1 MKIKTLADLAGVS
14 PSTVS
19 KAFSGSH
26 EVSEATRER
35 IFALAREHGVFD
47 KYDKNKFSKRV
58 IAVICPDMRRDYY
71 NEVVNALKK
80 ELEARDCMT
89 LVSISD
95 FSPEKRNELYSY
107 YTAYAKVDGVI
118 VLSHTLGDVDPETLM
133 IPTVL
138 YTKNPMLASNVDSIF
153 LDIHPAIVNA
163 ISHLQSMGH
172 HRIGFVGHK
181 RAEHRRGE
189 FLRAMHQLHIPL
201 RESDIKM
208 SKENFEKAGAEAIRE
223 WLAEGDAPTAIIA
236 AYDYVAIGIMR
247 ALKEDGYRVPEDF
260 AVIGM
265 DNIPRAAYLTPSL
278 SSIGFPTEKACSLTI
293 DLLMKKLN
301 DRYYSSPD
309 DIKLEAEFICR
320 ESSSAPVSRKQS

>member
-1 MKIKTLADLAGVS
+1 MKMKTLAALAGVS

-47 KYDKNKFSKRV
+47 KYDKNKFSKRI

-80 ELEARDCMT
+80 ELEARGCMT

-95 FSPEKRNELYSY
+95 FSPEKRDELYSY

-118 VLSHTLGDVDPETLM
+118 VLSHALDIDPDTLM

-138 YTKNPMLASNVDSIF
+138 YTKNPALPPKVDCVF
-153 LDIHPAIVNA
+153 LDVQPAIVDA
-163 ISHLQSMGH
+163 LRYLQAMGH
-172 HRIGFVGHK
+172 EHFGFVGHH
-181 RAEHRRGE
+181 RAEHRREE
-189 FLRAMHQLHIPL
+189 FLRATKALGIPI
-201 RESDIKM
+201 RESDIRM
-208 SKENFEKAGAEAIRE
+208 SKETFEKAGAETIRA
-223 WLAEGDAPTAIIA
+223 WIAEGDAPTAILA
-236 AYDYVAIGIMR
+236 AYDYVAIGIMH
-247 ALKEDGYRVPEDF
+247 ALQEDGYRVPEDF
-260 AVIGM
+260 AVVGM
-265 DNIPRAAYLTPSL
+265 DDIPRAAYLTPSL
-278 SSIGFPTEKACSLTI
+278 SSIGFPTEQACHLAI

-301 DRYYSSPD
+301 DKYYSAPD
-309 DIKLEAEFICR
+309 EIRLRAEFICR
-320 ESSSAPVSRKQS
+320 KSSSAPVSRKQS